1 MVAPQTRYT
10 IRRLS
15 YYGHLLAV
23 SAAALLV
30 FVVLV
35 IPEGPNV
42 RKADTWIIVL
52 FFLFTLYGVYTFVA
66 MPRSV
71 ELTADGA
78 LKFDSLLGTRIAA
91 PSELR
96 SITTGSM
103 GYYVVFRFAKAKVA
117 LLNRIDGLY
126 ELVSYLKSQ
135 KPELVVKGL

>member
-1 MVAPQTRYT
+1 MVATQTKYT
-10 IRRLS
+10 IRRLP

-23 SAAALLV
+23 SAVALLV
-30 FVVLV
+30 LV
-35 IPEGPNV
+35 ALLIPEGPNV

-52 FFLFTLYGVYTFVA
+52 FFLYTLYGVYSFVA

-78 LKFDSLLGTRIAA
+78 LKFDSLLGMRIAA

-96 SITTGSM
+96 SITTGVM

-117 LLNRIDGLY
+117 LLNRIDGLH
-126 ELVSYLKSQ
+126 ELVSHLKSL
-135 KPELVVKGL
+135 KPDLVIKGL